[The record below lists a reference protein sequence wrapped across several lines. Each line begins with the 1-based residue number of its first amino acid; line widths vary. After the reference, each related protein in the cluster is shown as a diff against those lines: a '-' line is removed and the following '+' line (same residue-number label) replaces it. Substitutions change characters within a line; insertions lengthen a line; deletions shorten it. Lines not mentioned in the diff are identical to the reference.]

1 MIFAGDQKVLNARN
15 ENEHVLKTFIRNLFL
30 LILAVLKMTES
41 VYFKLNTQNWV
52 GQNGAKLKK

>member
-1 MIFAGDQKVLNARN
+1 MYGNKIMIFAGDQKVLNARN

-41 VYFKLNTQNWV
+41 VYFN
-52 GQNGAKLKK
+52 